1 MGSEKVRGG
10 KVIFGLPFPPQWSL
24 QSDLAYTTTISMHAP
39 GSITQI
45 YWKIYG
51 LTRSTHYVICTDTR
65 GVHLDHRDL
74 ASPNVSAR

>member
-1 MGSEKVRGG
+1 
-10 KVIFGLPFPPQWSL
+10 
-24 QSDLAYTTTISMHAP
+24 MHAP